1 MSGFFAIPD
10 TPGRAVARPPATPS
24 TVANDR
30 WFPDID
36 LAGLRDAMRLDG
48 TVTDERLR
56 LATLDALA
64 SVNDELA
71 TWQAAQVAAGHADLA
86 SVPAPH
92 VDGVSVH
99 VVRYRRAIYHR
110 VRADVLEQYRGY
122 DTTKA
127 GANHAS
133 DIADAVS
140 EARRNVRWAI
150 NAIRGIPLSTVE
162 LI

>member
-10 TPGRAVARPPATPS
+10 TPGRAAARPPATPG
-24 TVANDR
+24 TVANDG

-56 LATLDALA
+56 LAILDALA

-71 TWQAAQVAAGHADLA
+71 TWQAAQVADGHIDLA
-86 SVPAPH
+86 SMPAPH

-122 DTTKA
+122 DTTKS
-127 GANHAS
+127 GVNHAS

-150 NAIRGIPLSTVE
+150 NAIRGIPLSTIE

>member
-10 TPGRAVARPPATPS
+10 TPGRAVARPPATPG
-24 TVANDR
+24 TVANDG

-71 TWQAAQVAAGHADLA
+71 TWQAAQVAAGHTDLA
-86 SVPAPH
+86 SVPASH

-99 VVRYRRAIYHR
+99 IVRYRRAIYHR

-122 DTTKA
+122 DTTKS

-133 DIADAVS
+133 DTADAVS